1 MCFRNET
8 SVSAACICRNNSAR
22 NEADRQHDTKEERKN
37 LFEQLFSHH
46 FSPFHF
52 SPSRLQ
58 ESISQIFLSAAAAHV
73 HFLFFRARIR
83 RFIGKPISVF
93 RIAHH
98 IVMVPFLLFRR
109 KIRPPV
115 AVLLRQVLVI
125 PDRYA
130 DRQSLKYRPHAIAV
144 LLPGR
149 IVQLPLPIA
158 MITKNITGFGR
169 IPGDPLRIF
178 TGNLRSSFGRT
189 KEPVDQIQQLLTA
202 GSVQAERRGQRML
215 IQTLEKLQPSARKP
229 SVRITIQREHIYEN
243 AVVDRQMPCALL
255 NIGRIGIPEL
265 AVDRRK
271 SRIRAIIWTN
281 RCSGRSAAACAQNI
295 S

>member
-1 MCFRNET
+1 MT
-8 SVSAACICRNNSAR
+8 
-22 NEADRQHDTKEERKN
+22 
-37 LFEQLFSHH
+37 
-46 FSPFHF
+46 
-52 SPSRLQ
+52 Q
-58 ESISQIFLSAAAAHV
+58 E
-73 HFLFFRARIR
+73 
-83 RFIGKPISVF
+83 
-93 RIAHH
+93 
-98 IVMVPFLLFRR
+98 
-109 KIRPPV
+109 
-115 AVLLRQVLVI
+115 
-125 PDRYA
+125 
-130 DRQSLKYRPHAIAV
+130 
-144 LLPGR
+144 
-149 IVQLPLPIA
+149 
-158 MITKNITGFGR
+158 NITGFGR

-271 SRIRAIIWTN
+271 SRIRAIILDKQMLRQK
-281 RCSGRSAAACAQNI
+281 RCRMCAEYLVVLPVQCHVDIIVPGNEPPVLCGTQRAAANQKVLQAQFRTHLVKRFQQRKLGLLQFI
-295 S
+295 HHRQ